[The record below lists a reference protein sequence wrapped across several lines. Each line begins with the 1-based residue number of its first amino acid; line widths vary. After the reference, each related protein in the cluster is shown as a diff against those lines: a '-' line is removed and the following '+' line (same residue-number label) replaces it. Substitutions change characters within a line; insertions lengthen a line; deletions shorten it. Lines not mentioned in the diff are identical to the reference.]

1 MIEVERN
8 VQVADER
15 GERADAPGRCVFT
28 IRGTRPQQPPGKR
41 TGPDISTRE
50 SRDLPPGEI
59 FMGRYF

>member
-15 GERADAPGRCVFT
+15 GERADGPGRCMFT
-28 IRGTRPQQPPGKR
+28 IRGTRPQAPAGKR
-41 TGPDISTRE
+41 AGPDISTRKTRE
-50 SRDLPPGEI
+50 LPPGEV